1 MNNYNRPIDNYGGGA
16 CSGLLCQLKKTKESE
31 VPVMETRRSTAVN
44 GDLSMEVEIIISPA
58 AADEPPAQE
67 RFGDDAARA
76 PQQDQSPE
84 SIERSHKLS
93 DKLRISS
100 NEWQWLQVGGFVV
113 AIAVVWGLL
122 SLPVIFYHLPQ
133 DQVCIA
139 FLAENYVIEDAA

>member
-1 MNNYNRPIDNYGGGA
+1 MGLAQA
-16 CSGLLCQLKKTKESE
+16 CYTNWEKTKESE
-31 VPVMETRRSTAVN
+31 VPVMETRSSTAVD

-67 RFGDDAARA
+67 KFGDDAARA
-76 PQQDQSPE
+76 PHQDQSPE
-84 SIERSHKLS
+84 SIERSHKLP

-100 NEWQWLQVGGFVV
+100 KTKWQWLEVGGFIV